1 MSATRSRTCLSCNR
15 TFSKAEHLTR
25 HLRSHTNDR
34 PYECLICGKLYSRSD
49 VLRRHEKIHQTASP
63 QSRERPAGEKAMSTP
78 SSQQAINP
86 SDAPTG
92 TYLVPEHQLH
102 FVNPIQHSEPSSS
115 WSPGALLDVDALDF
129 TLTSAISEWAQL
141 PPILS
146 IPSLTDTGPF
156 LTPTS
161 MQTAELPGD
170 VVKRRWFTRLT
181 VPEDTPASQNNSGTR
196 GGEVGQGNL
205 AADETY
211 RAGLSQ
217 KLQPRMHDEA
227 LPSAEQLNLF
237 ANQFFTRFHPL
248 LPIVHVPSF
257 KPTTENSL
265 LFISICSVGSLFVG
279 SSHAVAQGNRL
290 FERLNKAILA
300 SWESVLAR
308 SCSDA
313 LSMVQAA
320 IIGQTFAIL
329 SGRPKDLILAGV
341 LHGTVMA
348 WARESDRSALP
359 LPVTPRG
366 LDLDEACLGEQWS
379 RWIDREQRLRVKIAL
394 NIHDAEL
401 ASLLHHEPIC
411 KHRLTQYPHL
421 ASDALFTAPT
431 AVKWARAYK
440 LTTTPTSPRMSNTYL
455 DNILP
460 GDSRFAAYGLLESI
474 SAHVSEARRSNTLDD
489 QEVGRL
495 SHMLMWWWGSNST
508 QSTLHDNEDDPFA
521 LQILWHST
529 YIAIYADLDLLERAS
544 GRDGESAAQA
554 SYPLVRSWSG
564 SLGASKCLVHAFL
577 LQRYVEKMRVAAEPA
592 IHIPRGLFHAALCW
606 FAFTRIGGQQGVDVR
621 AFEAPE
627 VQLSDSHAAPPGA
640 LGKAGRDCI
649 LADANQVH
657 RLIDMLSRVGR
668 WGISSSFASVL
679 CAAIEGHSGA

>member
-1 MSATRSRTCLSCNR
+1 M
-15 TFSKAEHLTR
+15 
-25 HLRSHTNDR
+25 
-34 PYECLICGKLYSRSD
+34 
-49 VLRRHEKIHQTASP
+49 
-63 QSRERPAGEKAMSTP
+63 AMSTP
-78 SSQQAINP
+78 LSQETSNP
-86 SDAPTG
+86 SDASTG
-92 TYLVPEHQLH
+92 NYLEPEHH
-102 FVNPIQHSEPSSS
+102 ESSSS
-115 WSPGALLDVDALDF
+115 WLLGALLDVDALDF

-141 PPILS
+141 PPIPS
-146 IPSLTDTGPF
+146 IPSLTDTGAF

-161 MQTAELPGD
+161 TQTAELPAD
-170 VVKRRWFTRLT
+170 TVRRKWFTRLT
-181 VPEDTPASQNNSGTR
+181 VPEDMPAPQNSSGSR
-196 GGEVGQGNL
+196 GGEVGQGNV
-205 AADETY
+205 AADENY
-211 RAGLSQ
+211 RTGLSQ
-217 KLQPRMHDEA
+217 RLQPRMHDEA

-279 SSHAVAQGNRL
+279 SSHAVAQGTRL

-348 WARESDRSALP
+348 WAREADRNALP
-359 LPVTPRG
+359 LPSAPRD
-366 LDLDEACLGEQWS
+366 LDLDEASLDDQWS
-379 RWIDREQRLRVKIAL
+379 RWIDREQRLRVQIAL

-411 KHRLTQYPHL
+411 KHRLSQYPHL

-431 AVKWARAYK
+431 AVRWARIYK
-440 LTTTPTSPRMSNTYL
+440 LTTTPPSPRLSNTYL

-460 GDSRFAAYGLLESI
+460 SDAADSRFAAYGLLGSI

-495 SHMLMWWWGSNST
+495 SNMLMWWWRRNST
-508 QSTLHDNEDDPFA
+508 QSTFHDEDDDPFA

-529 YIAIYADLDLLERAS
+529 YIAIYADLDLLEQAS
-544 GRDGESAAQA
+544 GRDGESAVQT
-554 SYPLVRSWSG
+554 SYPLVRSWSS
-564 SLGASKCLVHAFL
+564 SLAASKCLVHAFL

-606 FAFTRIGGQQGVDVR
+606 FAFTRIGGQQGVDVK

-627 VQLSDSHAAPPGA
+627 VQLSDSHAAPPGS
-640 LGKAGRDCI
+640 LGKVGRDWV

-679 CAAIEGHSGA
+679 CAAIEGHHGA

>member
-1 MSATRSRTCLSCNR
+1 M
-15 TFSKAEHLTR
+15 
-25 HLRSHTNDR
+25 
-34 PYECLICGKLYSRSD
+34 
-49 VLRRHEKIHQTASP
+49 
-63 QSRERPAGEKAMSTP
+63 AMSTP
-78 SSQQAINP
+78 LSQETSNP

-92 TYLVPEHQLH
+92 NYLEPEHH
-102 FVNPIQHSEPSSS
+102 ESSSS
-115 WSPGALLDVDALDF
+115 WLPGALLDVDALDF

-141 PPILS
+141 PPIPS
-146 IPSLTDTGPF
+146 IPSLTDTGAF
-156 LTPTS
+156 LTPSST
-161 MQTAELPGD
+161 QTAELPAD
-170 VVKRRWFTRLT
+170 TVRRKWFTRLT
-181 VPEDTPASQNNSGTR
+181 VPEDMPAPQNSSGSR

-205 AADETY
+205 AADENY
-211 RAGLSQ
+211 RTGLSQ
-217 KLQPRMHDEA
+217 RLQPRMHDEA

-279 SSHAVAQGNRL
+279 SSHAVAQGTRL

-348 WARESDRSALP
+348 WAREADRNALP
-359 LPVTPRG
+359 LPSAPR
-366 LDLDEACLGEQWS
+366 DLDSEEASLDDQWS

-411 KHRLTQYPHL
+411 KHRLSQYPHL

-431 AVKWARAYK
+431 AVRWARVYQ
-440 LTTTPTSPRMSNTYL
+440 LTTTPPSPRLSNTYL

-460 GDSRFAAYGLLESI
+460 SDAADSRFAAYGLLESI
-474 SAHVSEARRSNTLDD
+474 SAHVSEARRSNTLDN

-495 SHMLMWWWGSNST
+495 SNMLMWWWRRNST
-508 QSTLHDNEDDPFA
+508 QSTLHGEDNDPFA

-529 YIAIYADLDLLERAS
+529 YIAIYADLDLLEQAS
-544 GRDGESAAQA
+544 GRDGESAVQA
-554 SYPLVRSWSG
+554 SYPLVRSWSS
-564 SLGASKCLVHAFL
+564 SLAASKCLIHAFL

-606 FAFTRIGGQQGVDVR
+606 FAFTRIGGQQGVDVK

-627 VQLSDSHAAPPGA
+627 VQLSDSHAAPPGS
-640 LGKAGRDCI
+640 LGKVGRDWI

-679 CAAIEGHSGA
+679 CAAIEGYHGA